1 MALKLADVAEEMK
14 KLLQAAGESRS
25 EILSQRI
32 LDMAGDF
39 LLRALVRDPEKGAVA
54 ILMVMPADEQM
65 TFVFPRYLARGNTLP
80 LDQESFAGRVVLRG
94 EVLVENR
101 VPNEPHKE
109 YFERIPDDRGSVRS
123 IQKMIAAPLVADGRA
138 IGVVEVSRTGTTAAE
153 AGPDFTARDGDNLRK
168 CCHVFAPFIARTWTP
183 GRNW

>member
-1 MALKLADVAEEMK
+1 MALKLADVVEEMK
-14 KLLQAAGESRS
+14 KLLQSHGDARS

-39 LLRALVRDPEKGAVA
+39 LLKALVGDPEKGAVA
-54 ILMVMPADEQM
+54 ILMVVPADEQL
-65 TFVFPRYLARGNTLP
+65 TFVFPRHLARGNTIP
-80 LDQESFAGRVVLRG
+80 LDQDSFAGRVVLRG

-109 YFERIPDDRGSVRS
+109 YFERIPDERGSVRS
-123 IQKMIAAPLVADGRA
+123 IQKMVAAPLVVDGRA

-153 AGPDFTARDGDNLRK
+153 AGSDFTPRDGENLRK
-168 CCHVFAPFIARTWTP
+168 CCHVFAPFISRTWTP
-183 GRNW
+183 ARGW